1 MTSKQGSFC
10 LTGGADD
17 PELFKLGEAEEDG
30 EENESIAELNTI
42 TRKELFRSC
51 MSLLRIRQICQ
62 WCQVAR
68 PSAKMRDLGGTVP
81 VALKLYG
88 QCHLSVVLEQYS
100 NLRWPLSYSIT
111 AVIAS

>member
-42 TRKELFRSC
+42 TRKELFS
-51 MSLLRIRQICQ
+51 SEG
-62 WCQVAR
+62 W
-68 PSAKMRDLGGTVP
+68 
-81 VALKLYG
+81 
-88 QCHLSVVLEQYS
+88 
-100 NLRWPLSYSIT
+100 
-111 AVIAS
+111 